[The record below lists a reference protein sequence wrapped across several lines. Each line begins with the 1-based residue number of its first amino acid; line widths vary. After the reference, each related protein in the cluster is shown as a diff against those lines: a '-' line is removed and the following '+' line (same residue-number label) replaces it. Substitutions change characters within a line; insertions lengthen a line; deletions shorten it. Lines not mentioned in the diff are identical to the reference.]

1 MSKIFKRLGTLA
13 MTVCIIALTMAGC
26 APNMATL
33 TPTAETVKVAWEK
46 ETAEDF
52 KSYYLSVKKVG
63 TGNVMDEKTITNADT
78 LTFTFTSLSAETNYE
93 IVFKINYNG
102 DKAPK
107 TETQTIRTLK
117 K

>member
-1 MSKIFKRLGTLA
+1 MKKIKLGMLA
-13 MTVCIIALTMAGC
+13 MAVCLMALTIAGC
-26 APNMATL
+26 GSKMATL
-33 TPTAETVKVAWEK
+33 TAKAETIKVTWEK

-78 LTFTFTSLSAETNYE
+78 VEFTFTSLSAETNYE

-102 DKAPK
+102 DKASK
-107 TETQTIRTLK
+107 TETKTIRTLK
-117 K
+117 KN